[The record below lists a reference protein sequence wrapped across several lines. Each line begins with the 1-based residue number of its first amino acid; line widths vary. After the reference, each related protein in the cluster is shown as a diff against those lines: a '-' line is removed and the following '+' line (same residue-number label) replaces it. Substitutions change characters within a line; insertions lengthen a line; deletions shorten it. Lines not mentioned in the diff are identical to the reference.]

1 MAQIKWDE
9 EGSHFYHTGVSK
21 GVLFP
26 FDNAQN
32 RYGTGVAWNG
42 LKTVT
47 ETPEGDESS
56 DIYADNLK
64 YLTLMSAPS
73 FKFTIEAYTYPDE
86 FAICDGTTQL
96 VKGVNLGQQPRTR
109 FAARSWA
116 MTPRVMLTANCYTSS
131 MVLPQ
136 LRPSVRTTRSP
147 TLPRRSPSPGSAR
160 LFLSRWRAS
169 SRSPSSR
176 STLRSST
183 RRSTRS
189 SRTSC
194 MALGPV
200 LVVLLHRPLSC
211 LTSCVHFWR
220 DLTHA

>member
-9 EGSHFYHTGVSK
+9 EGSHFYHTGVNK

-86 FAICDGTTQL
+86 FAICDGTAQL

-109 FAARSWA
+109 FAFSYC
-116 MTPRVMLTANCYTSS
+116 TK
-131 MVLPQ
+131 
-136 LRPSVRTTRSP
+136 
-147 TLPRRSPSPGSAR
+147 
-160 LFLSRWRAS
+160 
-169 SRSPSSR
+169 
-176 STLRSST
+176 
-183 RRSTRS
+183 
-189 SRTSC
+189 
-194 MALGPV
+194 LGNDTKGDAYGE
-200 LVVLLHRPLSC
+200 LLHIIYGATAAPEAISFSWECSTVPVQVDGFQPVSVVTVDSSKLDGAKYKK
-211 LTSCVHFWR
+211 LTDKLYGVGGAAGATTPMLVMPNELR
-220 DLTHA
+220 TLLA

>member
-9 EGSHFYHTGVSK
+9 EGSHFYHTGVNK

-86 FAICDGTTQL
+86 FAICDGTAQL

-109 FAARSWA
+109 FAFSYCTKLGNDTKGDAFGELLHIIYGASAAPSERAYNTVSDSPEAISFSWECS
-116 MTPRVMLTANCYTSS
+116 TVPVQVDGFQPVSVITVDSS
-131 MVLPQ
+131 KLDAAKYKKITDKLYGVGGAAGG
-136 LRPSVRTTRSP
+136 SATP
-147 TLPRRSPSPGSAR
+147 TLVMPNELR
-160 LFLSRWRAS
+160 
-169 SRSPSSR
+169 
-176 STLRSST
+176 TLL
-183 RRSTRS
+183 
-189 SRTSC
+189 
-194 MALGPV
+194 A
-200 LVVLLHRPLSC
+200 
-211 LTSCVHFWR
+211 
-220 DLTHA
+220 